1 MESGI
6 GILRVSGEDQKKG
19 YGWDVQQEHIEAF
32 AEGHSISI
40 SMFVKFQER
49 ATTLDR
55 EEFEAILEKV
65 MGEAR
70 RGSIQ
75 WVLFGR
81 ANRLNRHDWTWMEY
95 LSRLFR
101 VGLKIGLGLED
112 KVVTAEACQD
122 PGFVMGLVS
131 DMVGGAQE
139 AKTLRVVS
147 IAARKRR
154 AKDGRL
160 PTGGGGL
167 WPYFYI
173 PGKKPG
179 QGIRETIPERAE
191 WCRRWLE
198 WLRQGVKGNEIA
210 RRMNKAGVPP
220 PKGNTW
226 WTATIF
232 GIMKNEALRGKTE
245 V

>member
-32 AEGHSISI
+32 AEEHSISVSRYI
-40 SMFVKFQER
+40 RFQES

-55 EEFEAILEKV
+55 EEFETILEEVIGKA
-65 MGEAR
+65 G

-112 KVVTAEACQD
+112 KVVTAEAWQD
-122 PGFVMGLVS
+122 PGFVMGVVS

-139 AKTLRVVS
+139 AKQWRVVS
-147 IAARKRR
+147 LTARKKR
-154 AKDGRL
+154 ARDGRL
-160 PTGGGGL
+160 PTGGCGL
-167 WPYFYI
+167 GPYRYI

-179 QGIRETIPERAE
+179 QGIREIIPERAE

-198 WLRQGVKGNEIA
+198 
-210 RRMNKAGVPP
+210 
-220 PKGNTW
+220 
-226 WTATIF
+226 
-232 GIMKNEALRGKTE
+232 
-245 V
+245 